1 MRKADSTSSYQLI
14 QKWKEEEITPGKGAV
29 EPIINVHS
37 WLSRTTL
44 DIIGESEYN
53 VSFLG
58 CFLCLSNHITAGFGF
73 QFGSLD
79 NKKSPLSQAYDGL
92 LCVLP
97 HIALSSWVSDF
108 KTLASRATSIHPP
121 GS

>member
-1 MRKADSTSSYQLI
+1 MSDVTHQLGRRRTASTTKEDNESRLLGPATQVVPPGIPRLCREGTDHRSWCLRKADSTSYQLI

-58 CFLCLSNHITAGFGF
+58 
-73 QFGSLD
+73 
-79 NKKSPLSQAYDGL
+79 
-92 LCVLP
+92 
-97 HIALSSWVSDF
+97 
-108 KTLASRATSIHPP
+108 
-121 GS
+121 